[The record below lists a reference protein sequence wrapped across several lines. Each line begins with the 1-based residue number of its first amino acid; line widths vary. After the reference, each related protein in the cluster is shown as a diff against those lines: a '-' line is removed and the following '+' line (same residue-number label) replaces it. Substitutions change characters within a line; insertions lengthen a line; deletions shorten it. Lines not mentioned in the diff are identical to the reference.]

1 MRRSLVIRVSPLS
14 ANVVKELLRELM
26 LTEAP
31 AFVNFREKI
40 LAKHKASPA
49 SVSLL
54 CEALEGATLDLG
66 DAA

>member
-1 MRRSLVIRVSPLS
+1 
-14 ANVVKELLRELM
+14 LRELM